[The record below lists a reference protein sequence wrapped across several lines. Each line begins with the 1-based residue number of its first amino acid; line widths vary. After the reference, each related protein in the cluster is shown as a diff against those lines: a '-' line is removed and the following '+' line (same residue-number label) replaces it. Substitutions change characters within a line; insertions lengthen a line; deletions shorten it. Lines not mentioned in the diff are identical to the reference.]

1 MSYILHF
8 SDITSNATIVVT
20 STDEGTG
27 LNNYSTSLD
36 LVGSGYT
43 NYGLPTAQN
52 FLKLLENFAGPTP
65 PIHPIKCQ
73 LWYDTTGTNAR
84 PVLRIN
90 NGSSTVA
97 RWPSANGIYQ
107 QSVDPADPDPNV
119 SVYSSIIVDGDIWV
133 DTVNNQLK
141 IRYDSGWTTVGPN
154 IETGPNK
161 SGSETIS
168 VESITGT
175 SYPIIKNWVNG
186 KVVEI
191 ISYDSFTPRS
201 VIDGFTTIKA
211 GVNITSKISTK
222 YYGSSE
228 KASALEI
235 TPGVLLEPD
244 QVYTQSDFSTD
255 VNPYLFKPGMII
267 SFGNSTSVPSGFL
280 KCDNHSVSVASYPDL
295 YSVIG
300 TTYGTSGSGTFRT
313 PNMSTS
319 TYIAGVGYL
328 TYIIK
333 T

>member
-1 MSYILHF
+1 MSYTLHF
-8 SDITSNATIVVT
+8 SDITSQATIVVT

-36 LVGSGYT
+36 LIGPGYT
-43 NYGLPTAQN
+43 NYGLPTDQN

-65 PIHPIKCQ
+65 PLNPIKGQ
-73 LWYDTTGTNAR
+73 LWYDTTGTNVR

-90 NGSSTVA
+90 NGSSTLA

-107 QSVDPADPDPNV
+107 QSVDPANPDPNV
-119 SVYSSIIVDGDIWV
+119 NVYSSIIVDGDIWV

-161 SGSETIS
+161 SGSEI
-168 VESITGT
+168 VDAESTTGST
-175 SYPIIKNWVNG
+175 YPIIKNWVNG

-191 ISYDSFTPRS
+191 ISYDSFIPRV
-201 VIDGFTTIKA
+201 VIDGFSTIKA
-211 GVNITSKISTK
+211 GVNITSKITKK
-222 YYGSSE
+222 YYGTAE

-235 TPGVLLEPD
+235 TPGILLKPD
-244 QVYTQSDFSTD
+244 QIDKQADFTAD
-255 VNPYLFKPGMII
+255 VDPNLFKTGMIT
-267 SFGNSTSVPSGFL
+267 SFGNSTNIPAGFL
-280 KCDNHSVSVASYPDL
+280 KCDNHSVSIASYPDL
-295 YSVIG
+295 YNVIG

-319 TYIAGVGYL
+319 THIAGVGYL